1 MRHQVQSIVD
11 RVARRIERREF
22 VHQPDLKTLPQCH
35 VAQWLLQ
42 RLPAKFAVLASPA
55 ERTQQTA
62 KALDVP
68 FKTVEALAPG
78 ASVRAILEAADWP
91 EHKSPV
97 VVVGHQPD
105 LGRVAAHLAGMPGS
119 EVSIKKGGL
128 WWFSNRVRDG
138 ESGIVIRAVLSPD
151 LL

>member
-1 MRHQVQSIVD
+1 M
-11 RVARRIERREF
+11 
-22 VHQPDLKTLPQCH
+22 
-35 VAQWLLQ
+35 
-42 RLPAKFAVLASPA
+42 
-55 ERTQQTA
+55 
-62 KALDVP
+62 P

-97 VVVGHQPD
+97 IVVGHQPD
-105 LGRVAAHLAGMPGS
+105 LGRVVAHLVGTPGAD
-119 EVSIKKGGL
+119 VSVKKGGL

-138 ESGIVIRAVLSPD
+138 ESGIVVRAVLSPD